1 MSDASV
7 LDAEG
12 ARRARAYFREA
23 LTRWDTTA
31 RQGMPQIARGMAV
44 YTWRGR
50 GEDFPRLYR
59 ESAST
64 LGAACAPGRT
74 PTPPDPG
81 TALPVPA
88 GRVVRGFALDPTGR
102 RVAALLGT
110 PDSELAEVWIL
121 AADTEPVRLDVPP
134 VWHARPVWI
143 DAGPHHEAVLWVLTG
158 KPPIHEVWRVEGA
171 SGDARPLGL
180 PAELAHTPEGLRLRI
195 EGGSGGV
202 RLIARHPGTAPTT
215 WIFREG
221 GWVSEPGS
229 AASLVPVPATVPV
242 PVPTAGRVALATSLG
257 EVTVREGENA
267 VVLSLGGTPV
277 HALSAAERLLAL
289 SVSEDQTGVALWV
302 HSASPERPS
311 GVVCV
316 DLARASVSASA
327 SAAGAGRGDELNTH
341 LHLTVLARDGVPVPL
356 VVSLRREFLAGDRP
370 RSPRPLLLS
379 VYGGFGVHH
388 RTEAEPTVAAWLEAG
403 GVFVAAQ
410 VRGGGELG
418 PEWHEAGRGARK
430 IRAVHDLIDVAHAL
444 VAGGWTRAEDLTALG
459 ASHGGFVVA
468 AAALID
474 PSAFGRVI
482 AVAPVLDTVD
492 LRRHGLGTQWL
503 HEFGVDGETTP
514 AQRAEYSPLHLA
526 IARERAENVP
536 PILCCILGRDERVD
550 NTAAPRFAAE
560 LNSRGGRVT
569 LLTAAGDGHAQRAAG
584 ALLEFSATLL
594 GFAAGTTPWMGV
606 SAT

>member
-1 MSDASV
+1 MSDPNP
-7 LDAEG
+7 LDAED

-31 RQGMPQIARGMAV
+31 RQGMPQVARGMAV
-44 YTWRGR
+44 YTWRGP
-50 GEDFPRLYR
+50 GEDFPRLYH
-59 ESAST
+59 EPAST

-81 TALPVPA
+81 TALPAPA

-110 PDSELAEVWIL
+110 PESELAEVWIL
-121 AADTEPVRLDVPP
+121 ASDTEPVRLDVPP

-143 DAGPHHEAVLWVLTG
+143 DAGLHHEAALWILTG
-158 KPPIHEVWRVEGA
+158 KPPIHEVWRVEGY
-171 SGDARPLGL
+171 SGGAYPVGL
-180 PAELAHTPEGLRLRI
+180 PAELAHTPEGLRLRL
-195 EGGSGGV
+195 EGDPSGV
-202 RLIARHPGTAPTT
+202 RLIARRPGTAPTT
-215 WIFREG
+215 WNFREG
-221 GWVSEPGS
+221 DWVPEPGI
-229 AASLVPVPATVPV
+229 AASPVPV
-242 PVPTAGRVALATSLG
+242 PVPVPVPAAGRVTLATSLG
-257 EVTVREGENA
+257 EVTAREVENA

-277 HALSAAERLLAL
+277 YALSAAEQLLAL

-316 DLARASVSASA
+316 DLAQMSVSASA
-327 SAAGAGRGDELNTH
+327 SASGAGRGDESNTH
-341 LHLTVLARDGVPVPL
+341 LRLTVLARDGTPVPL
-356 VVSLRREFLAGDRP
+356 VISLRREFLEGDRP

-418 PEWHEAGRGARK
+418 PEWHEAGRGAQK

-444 VAGGWTRAEDLTALG
+444 VAGGWTRTEDLTALG
-459 ASHGGFVVA
+459 ASHGGFVVT

-474 PSAFGRVI
+474 PSAFARVI

-503 HEFGVDGETTP
+503 HEFGVDGETTS

-550 NTAAPRFAAE
+550 NTAATRFAAE
-560 LNSRGGRVT
+560 LKSRGGQVT
-569 LLTAAGDGHAQRAAG
+569 LLTEAGDGHAQRAAG

-594 GFAAGTTPWMGV
+594 GFAAGPTPWMEV
-606 SAT
+606 A

>member
-7 LDAEG
+7 LDAED

-44 YTWRGR
+44 YTWRGP
-50 GEDFPRLYR
+50 GEDFPRLYC

-81 TALPVPA
+81 TALPAPA

-121 AADTEPVRLDVPP
+121 AADTEPGRLDVPP

-143 DAGPHHEAVLWVLTG
+143 DAGPHHESSLWILTG
-158 KPPIHEVWRVEGA
+158 KPPVHEVWRVAGSSE
-171 SGDARPLGL
+171 DARPVGL
-180 PAELAHTPEGLRLRI
+180 PAELAHTPEGLRLRL

-202 RLIARHPGTAPTT
+202 RLIARHPGTEPTT
-215 WIFREG
+215 WIFRDD
-221 GWVSEPGS
+221 GWVPEPGS
-229 AASLVPVPATVPV
+229 AAAPVPVPATVPA
-242 PVPTAGRVALATSLG
+242 AGRVALATSLG
-257 EVTVREGENA
+257 EVTAREVEDA

-289 SVSEDQTGVALWV
+289 SVSEDQTGVSLWV

-316 DLARASVSASA
+316 DLTRASASASA
-327 SAAGAGRGDELNTH
+327 SAAGRGDEHNTH
-341 LHLTVLARDGVPVPL
+341 LHLTILARDGTPVPL
-356 VVSLRREFLAGDRP
+356 VVSLRREFLEGDHP
-370 RSPRPLLLS
+370 RAPRPLLLS

-418 PEWHEAGRGARK
+418 PEWHEAGRGTRK

-444 VAGGWTRAEDLTALG
+444 VAGGWTRTEDMTALG
-459 ASHGGFVVA
+459 ASHGGFVVT

-482 AVAPVLDTVD
+482 AVAPVLDIVD

-503 HEFGVDGETTP
+503 HEFGVDGETTA

-526 IARERAENVP
+526 TARERAESVP

-550 NTAAPRFAAE
+550 NTAATRFADE
-560 LNSRGGRVT
+560 LNSRGGRVA
-569 LLTAAGDGHAQRAAG
+569 LLTEAGDGHAQRAAG
-584 ALLEFSATLL
+584 TLLDFSATLL
-594 GFAAGTTPWMGV
+594 GFAAGTTPWMGMA
-606 SAT
+606 AT